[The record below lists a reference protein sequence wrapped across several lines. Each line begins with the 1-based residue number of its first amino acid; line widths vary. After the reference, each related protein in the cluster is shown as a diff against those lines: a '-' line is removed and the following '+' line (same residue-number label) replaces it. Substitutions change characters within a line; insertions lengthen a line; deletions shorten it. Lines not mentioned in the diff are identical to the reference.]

1 MTGLN
6 EGVHV
11 ARDGT
16 PFLMLIDDEPAQRRL
31 VSALSARAGWRT
43 LLAADAETAVAT
55 LGTQDGMCLDAV
67 LVDQWS
73 PDYDPAPLIR
83 EIRARRPAL
92 PILILTAHDNVAIAV
107 QAMRAGASDYLTK
120 PIAPDRLLA
129 ALNATLTHGNSGEL
143 RPLTEKITAP
153 LSFEDVVGSAP
164 QFRAALA
171 IAAKAAR
178 ARVPVLVEGESGV
191 GKDVIARAIHAA
203 SPRHKQPMVTV
214 NCGAIPANLVE
225 SELFGH
231 ERGAFTG
238 AFDRHIGRFV
248 SADQGTLFLDE
259 VSEMPLD
266 AQVKLLRVLQDGEV
280 QPIGARAPVHVDVR
294 VIAATN
300 KRLQEEVEAGRFR
313 EDLYYRL
320 NVVQLTVPPLR
331 ERMGD
336 IPALSRHL
344 LARIAIQPGLRSL
357 GLTGEALALLMQ
369 HDWPGNVRQLQNALF
384 RAAVLCEGD
393 ALTPHDFPQIAAHIA
408 ARRSP
413 GAARVAQAQNHEDA
427 AGITLFEGDGH
438 VRQLAEI
445 EADVIR
451 LAIGHYRGR
460 MTEVARRLGIG
471 RSTLYRKLAELGI
484 DNAA

>member
-1 MTGLN
+1 MT
-6 EGVHV
+6 
-11 ARDGT
+11 RDGV
-16 PFLMLIDDEPAQRRL
+16 PMLMLIDDEPAQRRL
-31 VSALSARAGWRT
+31 VSALGARAGWRT
-43 LLAADAETAVAT
+43 IFAADGETAIAT
-55 LGTQDGMCLDAV
+55 LGTQDGMQLDAII
-67 LVDQWS
+67 LDQWS
-73 PDYDPAPLIR
+73 PDYESSGLIR

-92 PILILTAHDNVAIAV
+92 PILILTAHNNVAVAV
-107 QAMRAGASDYLTK
+107 EAMRAGATDYLSK
-120 PIAPDRLLA
+120 PIAPERLLA
-129 ALNATLTHGNSGEL
+129 ALNATLAEGAAAGEL

-178 ARVPVLVEGESGV
+178 ARVPVLIEGESGV

-203 SPRHKQPMVTV
+203 SPRHKQAMVTV

-238 AFDRHIGRFV
+238 AFDRHVGKFA
-248 SADQGTLFLDE
+248 SADMGTIFLDE

-280 QPIGARAPVHVDVR
+280 QPIGARRPSHVDVR

-300 KRLQEEVEAGRFR
+300 KRLIEEVEAGRFR

-344 LARIAIQPGLRSL
+344 LARIATQPGLRGL
-357 GLTGEALALLMQ
+357 GVTDDALALLMQ
-369 HDWPGNVRQLQNALF
+369 HGWPGNVRQLQNALF

-393 ALTPHDFPQIAAHIA
+393 ALTPQDFPQIAAHIQAGASVLPMRPRA
-408 ARRSP
+408 ASQPHRD
-413 GAARVAQAQNHEDA
+413 G

-484 DNAA
+484 DSAA

>member
-1 MTGLN
+1 M
-6 EGVHV
+6 
-11 ARDGT
+11 ARDGV
-16 PFLMLIDDEPAQRRL
+16 PMLMLIDDEPAQRRL
-31 VSALSARAGWRT
+31 VSALAARAGWRT
-43 LLAADAETAVAT
+43 IFVADAEMAIAT
-55 LGTQDGMCLDAV
+55 LGTQDGMRLDAV
-67 LVDQWS
+67 LLDQWS
-73 PDYDPAPLIR
+73 PEHDPSDLIR
-83 EIRARRPAL
+83 EIHDRRPAL
-92 PILILTAHDNVAIAV
+92 PILVLTAHNDVAVAV
-107 QAMRAGASDYLTK
+107 DAMRAGATDYLSK
-120 PIAPDRLLA
+120 PIAPERLLA
-129 ALNATLTHGNSGEL
+129 ALNATLAESGGRGEL

-178 ARVPVLVEGESGV
+178 ARVPVLIEGESGV

-203 SPRHKQPMVTV
+203 SPRHKQAMVTV

-238 AFDRHIGRFV
+238 AFDRHVGKFV
-248 SADQGTLFLDE
+248 SADMGTLFLDE
-259 VSEMPLD
+259 VSEMPFE

-280 QPIGARAPVHVDVR
+280 HPIGARRPVQVDVR
-294 VIAATN
+294 IIAATN
-300 KRLQEEVEAGRFR
+300 KRLVDEIEAGRFR

-331 ERMGD
+331 ERIGD
-336 IPALSRHL
+336 IPALCRHL
-344 LARIAIQPGLRSL
+344 LARIGGQPGLRSL
-357 GLTGEALALLMQ
+357 GLTDGALALLMQ
-369 HDWPGNVRQLQNALF
+369 HGWPGNVRQLQNALF

-393 ALTPHDFPQIAAHIA
+393 ALTPHDFPQIAAQIEA
-408 ARRSP
+408 GGALDRRAVPLRTAS
-413 GAARVAQAQNHEDA
+413 QAHRER

-471 RSTLYRKLAELGI
+471 RSTLYRKLTELGI
-484 DNAA
+484 DSAA